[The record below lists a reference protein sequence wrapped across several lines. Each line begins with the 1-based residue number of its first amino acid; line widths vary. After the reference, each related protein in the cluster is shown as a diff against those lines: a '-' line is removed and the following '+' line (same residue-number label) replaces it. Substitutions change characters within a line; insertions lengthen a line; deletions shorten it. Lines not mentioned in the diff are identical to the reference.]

1 MKKKLI
7 LIVLFL
13 ILILT
18 GCSLADKKTNVSNLD
33 KLTPKEVVES
43 YFKYYNEKSRSGM
56 FSTLTKWHNTPNMN
70 FEFDNL
76 KSIKLMD
83 IAEDLD
89 SKPKEAYMKNGRG
102 GINGVKKENMKIYK
116 VTFYVKLKKDG
127 ASAMTSGLHIESF
140 TVIRKNENSPWLIDD
155 HGEG

>member
-13 ILILT
+13 ILIIT

-33 KLTPKEVVES
+33 KLTPKEVVEN
-43 YFKYYNEKSRSGM
+43 YFKYYNEKNRSGI

-76 KSIKLMD
+76 KSIKLID
-83 IAEDLD
+83 IAENLD
-89 SKPKEAYMKNGRG
+89 SKPKEAYMKHG
-102 GINGVKKENMKIYK
+102 GGSINGVKKENIKIYK

-140 TVIRKNENSPWLIDD
+140 TIIRKNENSSWLIDD

>member
-13 ILILT
+13 TYILT
-18 GCSLADKKTNVSNLD
+18 GCSLTDKKTNISNSD
-33 KLTPKEVVES
+33 KLTPKEVVEN
-43 YFKYYNEKSRSGM
+43 YFKYYNEKSNSGV

-89 SKPKEAYMKNGRG
+89 SKQKEAYMKHGRG
-102 GINGVKKENMKIYK
+102 SINGVKKENIKIYK

-127 ASAMTSGLHIESF
+127 ASALSSGLHAESF
-140 TVIRKNENSPWLIDD
+140 TVIRKNETSPWLIDD

>member
-1 MKKKLI
+1 MKKKLMVI
-7 LIVLFL
+7 ALLLTFIF
-13 ILILT
+13 T
-18 GCSLADKKTNVSNLD
+18 GCSLTEKKTSISNSD
-33 KLTPKEVVES
+33 KLTPKEVVED
-43 YFKYYNEKSRSGM
+43 YFKYYNEKNKTGI

-83 IAEDLD
+83 IAEDL
-89 SKPKEAYMKNGRG
+89 SEKEKEGYMKHGRG
-102 GINGVKKENMKIYK
+102 SINGVKKENVKIYK

-127 ASAMTSGLHIESF
+127 ASAMSSGLHTESF
-140 TVIRKNENSPWLIDD
+140 TVIRKSENSPWLIDD